1 MKAAFY
7 TLGCKVNQYD
17 TQMMSEKF
25 INAGHEVVDFEDE
38 ADVYIVNTCTVT
50 QVSDKKSRNML
61 SRIRRHNPCAV
72 TVVCGCFSQASP
84 EAAAAV
90 SGVDIV
96 IGTRNRADILY
107 YVNKFLKTGE
117 RIIDVES
124 VSAIDKERITGF
136 SEKTRAIIKIE
147 DGCRNFCS
155 YCLIPFARGKIVS
168 KPVEQIVSEIRA
180 VAENGYKEIVLTGI
194 HLSSYGIDIGGV
206 TLADAIEAAA
216 KADGIERIRLGS
228 LEPTVITPDFVGR
241 ISRVSKLCPSFHLS
255 LQSGCDKT
263 LKAMNRKYSSGQYA
277 HAVALLRETFDNCA
291 VTTDV
296 IVGFPGETESDFEE
310 SCAFIENI
318 GFAKV
323 HIFPYSKR
331 SKTKAALMDNQIP
344 KSVKQSREK
353 ALAQI
358 ELESRRAY
366 MKQFLNRDVCVLVEE
381 CEDGMCCGFSD
392 NYIHVKFSGHENM
405 CNTFVSVRVTE
416 IDDDFLVAALN

>member
-1 MKAAFY
+1 M
-7 TLGCKVNQYD
+7 
-17 TQMMSEKF
+17 
-25 INAGHEVVDFEDE
+25 
-38 ADVYIVNTCTVT
+38 
-50 QVSDKKSRNML
+50 
-61 SRIRRHNPCAV
+61 
-72 TVVCGCFSQASP
+72 
-84 EAAAAV
+84 
-90 SGVDIV
+90 
-96 IGTRNRADILY
+96 
-107 YVNKFLKTGE
+107 
-117 RIIDVES
+117 
-124 VSAIDKERITGF
+124 
-136 SEKTRAIIKIE
+136 
-147 DGCRNFCS
+147 
-155 YCLIPFARGKIVS
+155 S

-263 LKAMNRKYSSGQYA
+263 LKAMNRKYSSEQYA

-318 GFAKV
+318 GFAKM

-366 MKQFLNRDVCVLVEE
+366 MEQFLNRDVCVLVEE

-416 IDDDFLVAALN
+416 IDDDFLVGALN